1 MWVPSCPSSL
11 SRGPRLVAKEGD
23 STSRFLC
30 PRCEVL
36 FLAVGALGDQGLGP
50 GIQGVWQAG
59 MLRYLPE
66 AKAHGALSMGRECE
80 MGEGLVDQPNHLT
93 GGEAEAREDGTVP

>member
-11 SRGPRLVAKEGD
+11 SRGPRLAKEGD
-23 STSRFLC
+23 STSRLLC

-66 AKAHGALSMGRECE
+66 AKALSMGRECE